1 MHIDS
6 DMTKLGWE
14 SAVRKAARQG
24 GEMAVVDGGNVVV
37 AIGKPRNDEKN
48 REGCWFEEKFVVCG
62 V

>member
-1 MHIDS
+1 
-6 DMTKLGWE
+6 MTKLGWE